1 MFTQLHVSNSQRT
14 YNKIFKQMQGLVST
28 WNLTQMYQYVM
39 CKNDDYKCN
48 FVGFNAILDKF
59 INHTTQDKNFPN
71 GRREFEAVDRPER
84 IKKGLDLVIIMCKH
98 PRSNYKTMKAIQM
111 FLKLYMDVIREY
123 DKEHSE
129 NYREKLLKSF
139 RQGLLN
145 IEKRVK
151 RKKRL
156 RRSPIT

>member
-1 MFTQLHVSNSQRT
+1 MFNQSPVSNSQRT
-14 YNKIFKQMQGLVST
+14 YDMVFKQMQGVVSK
-28 WNLTQMYQYVM
+28 WNLTQMHQYVM

-59 INHTTQDKNFPN
+59 IKHTTQDKNFPE

-84 IKKGLDLVIIMCKH
+84 IKKGLDLVIIICRH
-98 PRSNYKTMKAIQM
+98 PRSNYKTMKEIQR
-111 FLKLYMDVIREY
+111 FLKLYIDVIREY
-123 DKEHSE
+123 DKQNSE

-145 IEKRVK
+145 IERRAK
-151 RKKRL
+151 RKRRE
-156 RRSPIT
+156 RRSPVT

>member
-1 MFTQLHVSNSQRT
+1 MFTQSPVSNSQRT
-14 YNKIFKQMQGLVST
+14 YNKIFKQMKEVVAT
-28 WNLTQMYQYVM
+28 WNLTEMHQYVM

-84 IKKGLDLVIIMCKH
+84 IKKGLDLVVILCKH
-98 PRSNYKTMKAIQM
+98 PRSNYKTMKAIQS
-111 FLKLYMDVIREY
+111 FLKLYMDLIREY
-123 DKEHSE
+123 DQQNSEH
-129 NYREKLLKSF
+129 YREKLLKSF

-145 IEKRVK
+145 IEKRAK

-156 RRSPIT
+156 KRHPIT